1 MNGCSF
7 FITPEKSVRPLMLTP
22 KHDTNRK
29 RDPNR
34 PKLQGEDLS
43 EVRKSL
49 NFNELADSPCV
60 LPTTGA
66 LSLDVSLARLGGQS
80 MSVMKL
86 R

>member
-34 PKLQGEDLS
+34 PKLLGDDLN

-49 NFNELADSPCV
+49 NFNELTDSPCV
-60 LPTTGA
+60 LPASGLQTF
-66 LSLDVSLARLGGQS
+66 DVSFTRTGGQS
-80 MSVMKL
+80 FSLMKL

>member
-1 MNGCSF
+1 MNSCSF
-7 FITPEKSVRPLMLTP
+7 FITPEKSVRHFMLTP

-34 PKLQGEDLS
+34 PKLQVEDLS

-60 LPTTGA
+60 LSTSVA
-66 LSLDVSLARLGGQS
+66 LSLDVSLGRIGGQS
-80 MSVMKL
+80 TSLMKL

>member
-34 PKLQGEDLS
+34 PKLLGEELN

-49 NFNELADSPCV
+49 NFNELVDSPCV
-60 LPTTGA
+60 LPTSGLETFDG
-66 LSLDVSLARLGGQS
+66 SLTRNGSQSFSL
-80 MSVMKL
+80 MKL